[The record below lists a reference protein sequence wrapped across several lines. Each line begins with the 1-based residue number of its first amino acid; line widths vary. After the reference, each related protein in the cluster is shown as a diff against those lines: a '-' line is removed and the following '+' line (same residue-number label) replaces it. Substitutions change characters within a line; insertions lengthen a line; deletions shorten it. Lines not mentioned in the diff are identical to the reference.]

1 MASVISAPSGQARP
15 AASARLRLSWT
26 VLRAA
31 PSIRPI
37 ARALTP
43 SWASRSICRSWRMV
57 SSLLA
62 GIPSS
67 SWLSRTG
74 MPRLLTRGNDVAEIG
89 YWVAG
94 FISEP
99 WPASNRN
106 HGRHQIGTGGRLA
119 SESAPAAA
127 GSPDDLLPIRPSLI
141 VHDARLGEAG
151 EHLLVQAFVAEA

>member
-1 MASVISAPSGQARP
+1 
-15 AASARLRLSWT
+15 
-26 VLRAA
+26 
-31 PSIRPI
+31 
-37 ARALTP
+37 
-43 SWASRSICRSWRMV
+43 MV

-89 YWVAG
+89 YRVAG

-106 HGRHQIGTGGRLA
+106 
-119 SESAPAAA
+119 E
-127 GSPDDLLPIRPSLI
+127 
-141 VHDARLGEAG
+141 
-151 EHLLVQAFVAEA
+151 